1 MKKIIIILM
10 FGCITAFLSACT
22 NEKTISGTEIV
33 KETDASQ
40 ITEKDTFMVND
51 HIFSLQPYQNTA
63 LLFNDNAYL
72 SLNNAIYKVDSN
84 FHIEEI
90 LKCKDA
96 VGRLRNE
103 YLYWAVWEENN
114 ILRIIRI
121 DEKDNISE
129 VGKLEADVPPIAI
142 DFYGEILYIRY
153 KLGNVEGYH
162 LNPNG
167 EIAGSATADELQLYE
182 DDNLAAEIRKENPN
196 DSRSL
201 YQYPYHIIG
210 AGYSKEICGK
220 EFLTRHLQDGEV
232 GKEELLLRSNGQDE
246 VLLTYY
252 EDVVILGKQ
261 IIYFDSVD
269 KNKLSV
275 YDIDTEESL
284 IFYEF
289 KDGTF
294 EFTAVEDN
302 IVYGIWNSIKQSKSY
317 FVGIDMGTFKMTS
330 YFATDKGVDY
340 LLLNKTI
347 YYVNLSSGEIFVRP
361 LDSSK

>member
-1 MKKIIIILM
+1 M
-10 FGCITAFLSACT
+10 FENGINVLGA
-22 NEKTISGTEIV
+22 
-33 KETDASQ
+33 
-40 ITEKDTFMVND
+40 
-51 HIFSLQPYQNTA
+51 HI
-63 LLFNDNAYL
+63 
-72 SLNNAIYKVDSN
+72 DSP
-84 FHIEEI
+84 
-90 LKCKDA
+90 
-96 VGRLRNE
+96 
-103 YLYWAVWEENN
+103 
-114 ILRIIRI
+114 RI
-121 DEKDNISE
+121 DIKQ
-129 VGKLEADVPPIAI
+129 
-142 DFYGEILYIRY
+142 
-153 KLGNVEGYH
+153 
-162 LNPNG
+162 NP
-167 EIAGSATADELQLYE
+167 LYE

-220 EFLTRHLQDGEV
+220 EFLTRHIQDGEV

-275 YDIDTEESL
+275 YDIDTQESL

-317 FVGIDMGTFKMTS
+317 FVGIDMGTFEMTS

-347 YYVNLSSGEIFVRP
+347 YYVNKEITIPVGLTGTSGISSYQYRIDKLSQV
-361 LDSSK
+361 SSS